1 VGQAKRRHVLRYIAA
16 RERAGIL
23 GTGPFDLDEA
33 LVKLD
38 AWMTAGCRWALA
50 VAVELALTG
59 QRPGCTACAGIGA
72 QASTFEQATGIDGR
86 TYWLGVD
93 FAACSTCR
101 GTGHNTHASLPW
113 PAWLRR
119 KGREAAGDEAL
130 RRAAMLGHSIPDWAR
145 FAFSATCETFVE
157 CTDEAR
163 RPVPVAERRAETR
176 TRSFPRGAHRLA
188 DPVLAARIVS
198 IPSEPYSYT
207 SRLPAWLRGDMRHA
221 DQRRERALAS
231 ASKAERARQAMRRQ
245 GVEDLLRGSLT
256 TARAATA
263 SDPAEQ
269 TRLAVEAARLYAA
282 GAIGVAAADAIAQ
295 VERTRAY
302 SRELSG
308 SWTLDE
314 SAAAGYAF
322 QQQRISGNSLG
333 LADRLRVPLDV
344 EVLQRGTA
352 LMSVDGAT
360 MPVTIAD
367 GVMRL
372 DSGQRLTLMP
382 DGSVT
387 ASIRSWHRRLQALD
401 ERAEP
406 VAVHVAV
413 EQDGSTE

>member
-282 GAIGVAAADAIAQ
+282 GALGVGASTVARWESGQWHSGVRGTGRTQAVLEQAAQHAGPVTVVAADELQ
-295 VERTRAY
+295 VSMLRQRLRQLGAGHVQVCSVPSVVAGRLRGRSDLVLWDHYALERFPGVDPALY
-302 SRELSG
+302 SR
-308 SWTLDE
+308 D
-314 SAAAGYAF
+314 AVAG
-322 QQQRISGNSLG
+322 
-333 LADRLRVPLDV
+333 
-344 EVLQRGTA
+344 
-352 LMSVDGAT
+352 
-360 MPVTIAD
+360 
-367 GVMRL
+367 
-372 DSGQRLTLMP
+372 
-382 DGSVT
+382 
-387 ASIRSWHRRLQALD
+387 
-401 ERAEP
+401 
-406 VAVHVAV
+406 
-413 EQDGSTE
+413 